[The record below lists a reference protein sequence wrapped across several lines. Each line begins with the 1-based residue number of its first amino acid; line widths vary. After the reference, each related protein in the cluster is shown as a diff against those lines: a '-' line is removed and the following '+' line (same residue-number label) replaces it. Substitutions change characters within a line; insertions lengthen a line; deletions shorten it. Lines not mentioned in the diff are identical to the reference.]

1 MDGKVNRRHNR
12 RVLFASSFAILSM
25 AGALAIEGEG
35 PDATSASVAALKE
48 NLGNPAGLEID
59 EVRVTDSGVTCI
71 EYRMSDGKGGQ
82 SPGHA
87 VVRGN
92 EVLKSPSGDE
102 EFEKAWNAHC
112 LGPRGGISSGE

>member
-1 MDGKVNRRHNR
+1 MDRKINRRHTR
-12 RVLFASSFAILSM
+12 RVLFASSFAILTM

-35 PDATSASVAALKE
+35 ADATSASVAALKA

-59 EVRVTDSGVTCI
+59 EVRVTDSGATCI
-71 EYRMSDGKGGQ
+71 DYHVSDGQGGK

-87 VVRGN
+87 VVRGT

-102 EFEKAWNAHC
+102 GFEKAWNAHC
-112 LGPRGGISSGE
+112 LGPRGGMSSGE